1 MRKLGQTLLFGELML
16 ILKKTKR
23 DQFETEFSDKEET
36 RKVKISHA
44 RAAASYVKRLVFKE
58 IASFCVTSCLASG
71 IDSVFNSFSFKK

>member
-23 DQFETEFSDKEET
+23 DQFETEFSDIKET

-44 RAAASYVKRLVFKE
+44 QKASL
-58 IASFCVTSCLASG
+58 C
-71 IDSVFNSFSFKK
+71 KKTGF